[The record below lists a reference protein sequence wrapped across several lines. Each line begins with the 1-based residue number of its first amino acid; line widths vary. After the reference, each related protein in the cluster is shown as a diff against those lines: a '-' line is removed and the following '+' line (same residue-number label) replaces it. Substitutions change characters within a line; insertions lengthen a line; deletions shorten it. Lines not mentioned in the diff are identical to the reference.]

1 KAMLAEAQEAGQILD
16 EEQLV
21 FHADLRVPDGQ
32 AVQTII
38 PNISAFQTKD
48 LNTYDSGCDD
58 LSNAQ
63 AVLIAKISNYVSDVI
78 SEVPHSEICLND
90 MENQMHMLTKPQAF
104 YDNIH
109 KQDLGYQNLFHLKKA
124 QRIKPTLYD
133 GIVMF
138 DKHVAMHVIDDEETL
153 ILEEESRSRMSI
165 KEKDPKAVCEGS
177 F

>member
-1 KAMLAEAQEAGQILD
+1 MARKCSQPKRPRNVTWYKKKAMLAEAQEAGQILD

-21 FHADLRVPDGQ
+21 FHADLRVSDGQ

-48 LNTYDSGCDD
+48 LNTYDFGCDD

-90 MENQMHMLTKPQAF
+90 VENQSMLAVQDFKQPPTIDSI
-104 YDNIH
+104 DNEIH
-109 KQDLGYQNLFHLKKA
+109 NDSNIIPY
-124 QRIKPTLYD
+124 
-133 GIVMF
+133 
-138 DKHVAMHVIDDEETL
+138 
-153 ILEEESRSRMSI
+153 S
-165 KEKDPKAVCEGS
+165 
-177 F
+177 